1 MQLKSFP
8 ESELPREKAL
18 THGIDK
24 LSNAELLAILLRCG
38 NKKQN
43 VIDLSIEVLNNVGG
57 VEKLSNTTYEMLSS
71 IKGMKKSK
79 SLTLLAC
86 VELAKRINYK
96 EDYLEQI
103 ESPDSVFY
111 LFEPIV
117 RDYEQEVNYCIFV
130 NTKRKVICYKQIYK
144 GGLSVHILHPRDI
157 FREAIKVNAA
167 GIIIVH
173 NHPSGDPTPS
183 EADISTTI
191 ELSVIGR
198 QIGIPIIDHIIIGKG
213 TFYSLKSNKII

>member
-1 MQLKSFP
+1 MILKSFP

-18 THGIDK
+18 KHGIDK
-24 LSNAELLAILLRCG
+24 LSNAELIAILLRCG
-38 NKKQN
+38 SKEQN

-57 VEKLSNTTYEMLSS
+57 VEKLANTSYEMLSS

-96 EDYLEQI
+96 EDYLEKI
-103 ESPDSVFY
+103 ESPDSVYY

-130 NTKRKVICYKQIYK
+130 NTKRKERY
-144 GGLSVHILHPRDI
+144 
-157 FREAIKVNAA
+157 
-167 GIIIVH
+167 
-173 NHPSGDPTPS
+173 
-183 EADISTTI
+183 
-191 ELSVIGR
+191 
-198 QIGIPIIDHIIIGKG
+198 
-213 TFYSLKSNKII
+213 

>member
-1 MQLKSFP
+1 MGLKEYP
-8 ESELPREKAL
+8 VTELPREKAL
-18 THGIDK
+18 SHGIDS
-24 LSNAELLAILLRCG
+24 LSNAELLAVLLRCG
-38 NKKQN
+38 NKNQS
-43 VIDLSIEVLNNVGG
+43 VIDLSIEVLNTIGG
-57 VEKLSNTTYEMLSS
+57 VENLAKTSYELLSK

-96 EDYLEQI
+96 QVYLDKI
-103 ESPDSVFY
+103 ENPDSVFY

-117 RDYEQEVNYCIFV
+117 RDYDQEVNYCIFV
-130 NTKRKVICYKQIYK
+130 NVKRKVICYKQIYK
-144 GGLSVHILHPRDI
+144 GGLNVHLIHPRDI

-183 EADISTTI
+183 EADIATTI
-191 ELSVIGR
+191 ELSMIGR
-198 QIGIPIIDHIIIGKG
+198 QIGISIIDHIIIGKG
-213 TFYSLKSNKII
+213 NFYSLKSNNII

>member
-1 MQLKSFP
+1 MSLKEFP
-8 ESELPREKAL
+8 TSELPREKAL
-18 THGIDK
+18 SFGIET

-38 NKKQN
+38 NKNQT
-43 VIDLSIEVLNNVGG
+43 VIDLSIEVLNEIGG
-57 VEKLSNTTYEMLSS
+57 VQNLSNATYSALSK

-86 VELAKRINYK
+86 IELARRINYK
-96 EDYLEQI
+96 EQYLEKI
-103 ESPDSVFY
+103 DSPDSVFY

-117 RDYEQEVNYCIFV
+117 RNHEQEVNYCIFV
-130 NTKRKVICYKQIYK
+130 NAKRKVISYKEIYK
-144 GGLSVHILHPRDI
+144 GGLSLHLVHPRDI

-183 EADISTTI
+183 DADISTTI
-191 ELSVIGR
+191 ELSLLGR
-198 QIGIPIIDHIIIGKG
+198 QIGIHIIDHIIIGKG
-213 TFYSLKSNKII
+213 NFYSLKSNNII

>member
-1 MQLKSFP
+1 MILKSFP

-24 LSNAELLAILLRCG
+24 LSNAELIAILLRCG
-38 NKKQN
+38 NKNQN
-43 VIDLSIEVLNNVGG
+43 VIDLSIEVLNSVGG

-130 NTKRKVICYKQIYK
+130 NAKRKVICYKQIYK

-157 FREAIKVNAA
+157 FREAVKVNAA

-191 ELSVIGR
+191 ELSMIGR

-213 TFYSLKSNKII
+213 TFFSLKSS